1 MDENDNIEDFQNN
14 NDNNDNIDNL
24 LRASIEND
32 ITQKEIKNISVI
44 LFPSFIFVK

>member
-1 MDENDNIEDFQNN
+1 MDENDNIEDFQN
-14 NDNNDNIDNL
+14 NNDNIDNL